1 MEITIAQKNQW
12 TAIKKIYLESFPKRE
27 RKPFL
32 SLRYSAATGKTQIF
46 TVSDKNKVA
55 GFAVLIPYHD
65 MVMVDYLAVSQK
77 IRSRGTGSKLLQK
90 ICRYFSDRRMVL
102 LIERLDEQ
110 ADNKEQRIAR
120 RKFYLK
126 NGFTSSGIFIKGTSG
141 DMEILNF
148 GEKVSPEEYLILQRY
163 ALGKLFFQLSKI
175 EVIS

>member
-77 IRSRGTGSKLLQK
+77 ILRRGT
-90 ICRYFSDRRMVL
+90 
-102 LIERLDEQ
+102 
-110 ADNKEQRIAR
+110 
-120 RKFYLK
+120 
-126 NGFTSSGIFIKGTSG
+126 
-141 DMEILNF
+141 
-148 GEKVSPEEYLILQRY
+148 
-163 ALGKLFFQLSKI
+163 
-175 EVIS
+175 

>member
-77 IRSRGTGSKLLQK
+77 IRSRGTGSKLLQE

-141 DMEILNF
+141 DMEIPNF

>member
-77 IRSRGTGSKLLQK
+77 IRSRGTGSKLLQE

-126 NGFTSSGIFIKGTSG
+126 NAFNSSCIFIKGTSG

>member
-77 IRSRGTGSKLLQK
+77 IRSRGTGSKLLQE

-126 NGFTSSGIFIKGTSG
+126 NGCNKGYKRIYCFLKLT
-141 DMEILNF
+141 
-148 GEKVSPEEYLILQRY
+148 LILY
-163 ALGKLFFQLSKI
+163 SDIILKL
-175 EVIS
+175 ENISVQKHIL